1 MDVASIAAALA
12 AAQSAQTRLAVADKL
27 IQISA
32 QSDQAVVAL
41 LNSAQQNLANVAAGI
56 GGQVNITA

>member
-41 LNSAQQNLANVAAGI
+41 LNSAQQNLANAAAGI